1 MPTSSQTA
9 WLRAALDR
17 YEGPLVAYAT
27 RLTGDLE
34 VGRDAVQDTFMRLW
48 TAKRADLE
56 DHLAQWLYTVCRNR
70 ALDLRAKEQRH
81 KQAPRLVLRQSSNGH
96 HHAPSPAAEHETRD
110 RVAAAIDS
118 LPPDQQEPLR
128 LKFEHGLTYREI
140 AAVLDVS
147 AATVSNRIAAALAAV
162 RDQLAKTLDPAVDL

>member
-1 MPTSSQTA
+1 MPTRSESL
-9 WLRAALDR
+9 WLREALDR
-17 YEGPLVAYAT
+17 YEGPLVAYAA

-48 TAKRADLE
+48 TAKRAEVD

-81 KQAPRLVLRQSSNGH
+81 KRAPRLVLLQSANGH
-96 HHAPSPAAEHETRD
+96 HQEPTPAAEAETRD
-110 RVAAAIDS
+110 RIAAAIDL
-118 LPPDQQEPLR
+118 LPLEQQEPLR
-128 LKFEHGLTYREI
+128 LKFEHGLTYRQI
-140 AAVLDVS
+140 AAVLEVS

-162 RDQLAKTLDPAVDL
+162 RDQLSESLDPAVDL

>member
-1 MPTSSQTA
+1 MLTSAQTA
-9 WLRAALDR
+9 WLRAALER
-17 YEGPLVAYAT
+17 YEGPLVAYAA

-48 TAKRADLE
+48 TAERAEID

-70 ALDLRAKEQRH
+70 ALDLRAKEKRH
-81 KQAPRLVLRQSSNGH
+81 QQAPHLVLLQSPNGH
-96 HHAPSPAAEHETRD
+96 HHATPAAEHETRD
-110 RVAAAIDS
+110 RIAAAIDT

-140 AAVLDVS
+140 AAVLHIS